1 MIRFGIV
8 GAKGIAQKFAR
19 DIKLVENAKLTAVS
33 ARSKEQA
40 KEYQDLYNT
49 EYAFSSYEE
58 MAKSSVIDAV
68 YIATPHNLHYGL
80 AILFMEN
87 KKHVLVEKPI
97 AVNEIE
103 YQKMVDCAI
112 ENQVLLMEAMWTS
125 FLPSTTYVKNL
136 ITSNAFGKLISAK
149 ISKGYKLIENY
160 PNDGRL
166 LNPNLAGGSLLDLG
180 IYPLSFYNLI
190 KQSNVKTLE
199 AHAHFTDSG
208 VDSEVSVHIVDEL
221 GAKISIKSSF
231 NYNLENEALLVF
243 ENGTIK
249 MMNFSRCEKLF
260 INDNEISLPYDGEGF
275 VDEIRSFADSIIN
288 EEFEN
293 NIMNFTHT
301 KETLEL
307 MDSVRAV
314 IGLKYP
320 FE

>member
-19 DIKLVENAKLTAVS
+19 DIKFVKNAKLTAVS
-33 ARSKEQA
+33 ARSFDQA
-40 KEYQDLYNT
+40 KIYQEMYNS

-68 YIATPHNLHYGL
+68 YIATPHNFHYNL
-80 AILFMEN
+80 AILFMKN

-97 AVNEIE
+97 AVNQIE
-103 YQKMVDCAI
+103 YQKMIDCARK
-112 ENQVLLMEAMWTS
+112 NQVLLMEAMWTS

-136 ITSNAFGKLISAK
+136 IASNECGKLLSAN

-160 PNDGRL
+160 PSDGRL
-166 LNPNLAGGSLLDLG
+166 LNLNLAGGSLLDLG

-190 KQSNVKTLE
+190 KQSSVKTLD
-199 AHAHFTDSG
+199 ANALFTETG
-208 VDSEVSVHIVDEL
+208 VDSEVNVFIVDDL
-221 GAKISIKSSF
+221 NAKISIKSSF
-231 NYNLENEALLVF
+231 NDNLVNDALLVF
-243 ENGTIK
+243 ENCTIK
-249 MMNFSRCEKLF
+249 MINFSRCEKLF
-260 INDNEISLPYDGEGF
+260 INDKEISLPFDGEGF
-275 VDEIRSFADSIIN
+275 VDEIRSFCDSIIN
-288 EEFEN
+288 HETEN
-293 NIMNFTHT
+293 KTMNFEQT

-307 MDSVRAV
+307 MDSIRAV